1 MASRTR
7 IDYSGLGARYELSNL
22 HREEDLVRAEELF
35 RGTGL
40 AGDGPSVLVLSSD
53 GRGAGRGYFLEALAY
68 RLHDDAA
75 APIVLRLDLGGFE
88 PDRPNALGLYLQYQL
103 EQRRA
108 LPGEDE
114 AEEIGKA
121 VRWPPGEAAAVA
133 LAALLALGPLAANLA
148 ILAEATPQAALER
161 LAAELGAEGALVL
174 HVADFAQLSEPQ
186 RRRLVELAERQ
197 PRCFLAFSCCG
208 DAGERVAPGA
218 RYDSMRIEIEPLSQ
232 DELREEID
240 GLIGPGV
247 FAAEE
252 IELLWRSTGGSPA
265 LAGARLEEL
274 MEKGA
279 LQQVDGGFRW
289 AGERKIA
296 GHIETRLTE
305 ILETASDPDLGKAL
319 RSVLFYGALCGGIL
333 PPLLL
338 LEMMEVSEE
347 LANEVIDLIDDTLVE
362 ELGLIDDLEFRHP
375 GFPGLQVY
383 RYAHPGLGATILHKV
398 GAESASA
405 AANALLEALE
415 HRLPAYTRAA
425 AELHLAL
432 SRHLGPA
439 YQKVHLDRLGWWI
452 GPDDAAALEALVRG
466 KIAAGETDFAAV
478 WKVVESQGQRWPS
491 YRRLALLKAAED
503 SLAAAHRQGGDLQ
516 VAEAYAAV
524 LAATGNTAK
533 AAELQGAVLDSR
545 RQQLGP
551 EHPETLNAM
560 ETLALTFYSAKE
572 YALARSLQQQV
583 LGTRREVFG
592 HDHPESLAALWNLA
606 VTTDRHGE
614 AELAK
619 SMLEKAATDFDRVLG
634 PRHPISRAVEN
645 WLARQRPE

>member
-1 MASRTR
+1 MAPSTR
-7 IDYSGLGARYELSNL
+7 IDYGGLGAKFELSNL
-22 HREEDLVRAEELF
+22 HREEDLVRAEELL
-35 RGTGL
+35 RGAGA

-68 RLHDDAA
+68 RLRDDAA
-75 APIVLRLDLGGFE
+75 APRVLHLDLGGFE
-88 PDRPNALGLYLQYQL
+88 PDRPNALGMYLQHQL
-103 EQRRA
+103 GLRRA
-108 LPGEDE
+108 MPGEDE
-114 AEEIGKA
+114 AAAIGKA
-121 VRWPPGEAAAVA
+121 VRWPSSEAAAVT
-133 LAALLALGPLAANLA
+133 LGALLALGPLGASLER
-148 ILAEATPQAALER
+148 LAEATPQAALER
-161 LAAELGAEGALVL
+161 LAAELGAEGTLVL

-186 RRRLVELAERQ
+186 RRRLVELAERV
-197 PRCFLAFSCCG
+197 PRCFLAFSAFG
-208 DAGERVAPGA
+208 EASERVAPGA
-218 RYDSMRIEIEPLSQ
+218 RHALLRIEIEPLSQ
-232 DELREEID
+232 EELREEID

-265 LAGARLEEL
+265 LAGARIEEL
-274 MEKGA
+274 MAKGA
-279 LQQVDGGFRW
+279 LLEVDGAFRL
-289 AGERKIA
+289 AGDRTIS
-296 GHIETRLTE
+296 GHIETRLAE
-305 ILETASDPDLGKAL
+305 LLEAADGDLGKAL

-398 GAESASA
+398 GAEGASA

-415 HRLPAYTRAA
+415 HRLPAYTRSA

-439 YQKVHLDRLGWWI
+439 YQKIHLDRLAWWV

-560 ETLALTFYSAKE
+560 ETLALTFYSAQE

-614 AELAK
+614 GELAK
-619 SMLEKAATDFDRVLG
+619 SMLDKAATDFDRVLG

-645 WLARQRPE
+645 WLTRQRPD